1 MVKKLLRLLSAR
13 GLSDQDLFKRFVI
26 SVAIFA
32 SGAMLIFYAESNI
45 PPSYKQE
52 LVALLGVMLACSGG
66 AYAFIHYL
74 ALLFSRLR
82 GK

>member
-1 MVKKLLRLLSAR
+1 MRLLRLISPR
-13 GLSDQDLFKRFVI
+13 GLASNEIFKRFVI
-26 SVAIFA
+26 SVSVFA
-32 SGAMLIFYAESNI
+32 FGAMMVLLAESNI
-45 PPSYKQE
+45 EPSIKQE
-52 LVALLGVMLACSGG
+52 VVALIGVILASLGG